1 LRGGLDLHDGD
12 EEARMRKCNRCKGG
26 DYPELE
32 YAKLAKGPKG
42 DA

>member
-1 LRGGLDLHDGD
+1 
-12 EEARMRKCNRCKGG
+12 MRKCNRCKGG